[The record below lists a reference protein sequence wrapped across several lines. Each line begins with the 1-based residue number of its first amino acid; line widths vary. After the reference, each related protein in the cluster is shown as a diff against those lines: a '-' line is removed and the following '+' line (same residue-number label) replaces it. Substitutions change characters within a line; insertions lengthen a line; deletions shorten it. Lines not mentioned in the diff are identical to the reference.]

1 MSAVAASFGIVLTL
15 LGVSH
20 GSPPDQGQN
29 APCPPRGDAIIDF
42 EVLPPTLEQLWQRVD
57 MIVRGRV
64 DTTHPPVLTQG
75 RVIRYIDVEVADV
88 LKDDRQ
94 SPGRSTIQVKQYGG
108 TITVGEG
115 VYRTACDMPLLQT
128 GDDVVLFL
136 GRDTRGDG
144 YWIAFS
150 HAGAIWIDRHGI
162 ASLPNA
168 VVYRSAFAA
177 AASIPVSALLQRLR
191 TLGK

>member
-1 MSAVAASFGIVLTL
+1 MALIAASFGLLLAL
-15 LGVSH
+15 LGAVYS
-20 GSPPDQGQN
+20 SQGQN
-29 APCPPRGDAIIDF
+29 SPCPHEAPMTFIDF
-42 EVLPPTLEQLWQRVD
+42 DARPPTLEQIWRRVD

-64 DTTHPPVLTQG
+64 AMTHPPVLAQ
-75 RVIRYIDVEVADV
+75 RNVVRYNDVETVEV

-115 VYRTACDMPLLQT
+115 VFRTACVMRFFQT

-136 GRDTRGDG
+136 SRDTRGDG
-144 YWIAFS
+144 YWVTYAEP
-150 HAGAIWIDRHGI
+150 GAIWIDRNGI
-162 ASLPNA
+162 AILPQVPA
-168 VVYRSAFAA
+168 YSSAFGGAG
-177 AASIPVSALLQRLR
+177 SIPVSTLLQRLK